1 MDWKEFLKP
10 TKGKII
16 LFILIYLFAPLPY
29 FVANPGCLMELGAVC
44 EPFWMFMPFV
54 LIGLAFTSSGPSF
67 SPLFITEFL
76 PSLIMN
82 LAIAYVISCLI
93 AGSYNKYRK

>member
-1 MDWKEFLKP
+1 MEWKEFFKP
-10 TKGKII
+10 TTGKFI

-44 EPFWMFMPFV
+44 EPYWMLTPLV

-67 SPLFITEFL
+67 STLFITEFWT
-76 PSLIMN
+76 SLIMN
-82 LAIAYVISCLI
+82 LVIAYVISSLI
-93 AGSYNKYRK
+93 AGSYSKYRK